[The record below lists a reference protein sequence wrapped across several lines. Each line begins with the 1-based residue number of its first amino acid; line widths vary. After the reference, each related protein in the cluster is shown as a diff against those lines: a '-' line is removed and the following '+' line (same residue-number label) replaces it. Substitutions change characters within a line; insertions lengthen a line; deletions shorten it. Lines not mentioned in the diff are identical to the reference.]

1 MAVNGIARPSR
12 CPTRESV
19 DFPWADLPPSATI
32 DPLEVVRLKAS
43 HGEKEMAAG
52 KHGSRGRPTTGSPE
66 THLLGMQSL
75 VSNKLYDVEGNFVG
89 KLEEIVLDVRTGCV
103 RHVIV
108 AVGGFLGV
116 GKKRFA
122 VPWSA
127 LQPDANYCR
136 AVIDLAQ
143 MRLTAVAIP
152 DDDPWLRHPA
162 SASLATVGLSRIDR
176 AIGTA
181 D

>member
-1 MAVNGIARPSR
+1 
-12 CPTRESV
+12 
-19 DFPWADLPPSATI
+19 
-32 DPLEVVRLKAS
+32 
-43 HGEKEMAAG
+43 MAATNNG
-52 KHGSRGRPTTGSPE
+52 GQGRSPGVGNLDD
-66 THLLGMQSL
+66 HLLGVQSL
-75 VSNKLYDVEGNFVG
+75 VANKLYDADGNFVG

-108 AVGGFLGV
+108 AIGGVLGI
-116 GKKRFA
+116 GRRRFA

-136 AVIDLAQ
+136 AVIDMAQ
-143 MRLTAVAIP
+143 MRLTAVPIT

-162 SASLATVGLSRIDR
+162 SPGLAAVGLPKVHR
-176 AIGTA
+176 AVGTG